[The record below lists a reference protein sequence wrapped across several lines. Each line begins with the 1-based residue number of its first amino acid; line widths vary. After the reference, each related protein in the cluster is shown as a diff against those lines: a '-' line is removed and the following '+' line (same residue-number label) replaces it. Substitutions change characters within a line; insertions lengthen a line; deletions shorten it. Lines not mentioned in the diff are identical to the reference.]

1 MCGLEFRRELLVGYF
16 GVALR
21 KLGAEA
27 LGEKHVD
34 QEVNR
39 GNRIKPW

>member
-1 MCGLEFRRELLVGYF
+1 MGYF

-21 KLGAEA
+21 KLKAEA